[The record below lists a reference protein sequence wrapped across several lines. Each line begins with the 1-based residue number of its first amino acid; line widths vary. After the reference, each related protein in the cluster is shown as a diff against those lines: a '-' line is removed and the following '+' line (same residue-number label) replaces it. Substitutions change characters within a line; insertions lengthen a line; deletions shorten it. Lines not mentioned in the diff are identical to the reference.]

1 MRVLVVG
8 SGGREHALVWKLAQ
22 SPEVKEVFCAPG
34 NPGIAQLATCL
45 PIGVT
50 DIVEL
55 ADFAEKM
62 KVDLTV
68 VGPELP
74 LTLGLVDELAKRR
87 LLAFGPNKLAAELEG
102 SKVFS
107 KAFMRKYE
115 IPTPEAEVCTTRSEA
130 EKAMKA
136 LGLPCVFKADGL
148 AAGKGVVI
156 VRDEAD
162 RDKALKLF
170 FGERVFGS
178 AGDRV
183 LVERY
188 VTGDEVSF
196 MVLCDGERAIPL
208 ATAKDYKRVFE
219 GDRGPNTGGMGGHSP
234 SVFVDAATAREILI
248 DIVNPTLRGMAEEGR
263 PFRGVL
269 YVGLMLENGMK
280 PYVLEYN
287 VRFGDPETQCILI
300 RMEDDLL
307 PYLLGSAR
315 GRFEEG
321 AKPAWKKEA
330 GAAIV
335 LAAEG
340 YPGSFERGKAIDGIE
355 DATSED
361 GVFVFHAGT
370 ARSPEGRLVTAGG
383 RVLVVSARA
392 RGLSE
397 ALARAVGAADKIRF
411 DGKYFR
417 RDMGTKALEILRER
431 TGSGLS

>member
-248 DIVNPTLRGMAEEGR
+248 DIVNPTLRGMTEEGR

-315 GRFEEG
+315 GKFEEG

>member
-22 SPEVKEVFCAPG
+22 SPEVKEIFCAPG

-55 ADFAEKM
+55 ADFAETM
-62 KVDLTV
+62 KIDLTV

-74 LTLGLVDELAKRR
+74 LTLGLVDELTKRG

-115 IPTPEAEVCTTRSEA
+115 IPTPEAEVCTTRAEA
-130 EKAMKA
+130 EKAVKA
-136 LGLPCVFKADGL
+136 FGLPCVFKADGL

-156 VRDEAD
+156 VRDEND

-183 LVERY
+183 LIERC

-196 MVLCDGERAIPL
+196 MVLC
-208 ATAKDYKRVFE
+208 
-219 GDRGPNTGGMGGHSP
+219 
-234 SVFVDAATAREILI
+234 VDAATAREILT
-248 DIVNPTLRGMAEEGR
+248 DIVHPTLRGMAEEGR
-263 PFRGVL
+263 PFRGLL

-287 VRFGDPETQCILI
+287 VRFGDPETQCTLI

-315 GRFEEG
+315 GRFDEN
-321 AKPAWKKEA
+321 AKPVWKKEA
-330 GAAIV
+330 GAAVV
-335 LAAEG
+335 LTAEG
-340 YPGSFERGKAIDGIE
+340 YPGPFERGKAIEGIE
-355 DATSED
+355 EATAED

-370 ARSPEGRLVTAGG
+370 AKSADGKLVTAGG
-383 RVLVVSARA
+383 RILVVSARA

-397 ALARAVGAADKIRF
+397 ALSRAVKASDKIRF
-411 DGKYFR
+411 EGKFFR
-417 RDMGTKALEILRER
+417 RDMGTKAMEILRER

>member
-22 SPEVKEVFCAPG
+22 SPDVKEIFCAPG

-55 ADFAEKM
+55 ADFAETM
-62 KVDLTV
+62 KIDLTV

-115 IPTPEAEVCTTRSEA
+115 IPTPEAEVCTTRAEA
-130 EKAMKA
+130 EKAVKA

-183 LVERY
+183 LIERY

-208 ATAKDYKRVFE
+208 ATAKDYKRVFD

-234 SVFVDAATAREILI
+234 SVFVDAATAREILT
-248 DIVNPTLRGMAEEGR
+248 DIVHPTLRGMAEEGR

-315 GRFEEG
+315 GKFEEN
-321 AKPAWKKEA
+321 AKPVWKKEA
-330 GAAIV
+330 G
-335 LAAEG
+335 
-340 YPGSFERGKAIDGIE
+340 RGRRPLGG
-355 DATSED
+355 
-361 GVFVFHAGT
+361 GVS
-370 ARSPEGRLVTAGG
+370 RSV
-383 RVLVVSARA
+383 RA
-392 RGLSE
+392 REGDRGDRGRDRRGRGLRLPRGDGEVGRRE
-397 ALARAVGAADKIRF
+397 ARHRRRQGSRRRRPGPGPLRGARPRRGA
-411 DGKYFR
+411 R
-417 RDMGTKALEILRER
+417 RRRSAS
-431 TGSGLS
+431 TGSTSAATWGRRRWRSSASGPAPA

>member
-22 SPEVKEVFCAPG
+22 SPEVKEIFCAPG

-55 ADFAEKM
+55 ADFAETM
-62 KVDLTV
+62 KIDLTV

-115 IPTPEAEVCTTRSEA
+115 IPTPEAEVCTTRAEA
-130 EKAMKA
+130 EKAVKA

-183 LVERY
+183 LIERC

-208 ATAKDYKRVFE
+208 ATAKDYKRVFD

-234 SVFVDAATAREILI
+234 SVFVDAATAREILT
-248 DIVNPTLRGMAEEGR
+248 DIVHPTLRGMAEEGR
-263 PFRGVL
+263 PFRGLL

-287 VRFGDPETQCILI
+287 VRFGDPETQCTLI

-307 PYLLGSAR
+307 PSLLGSAR
-315 GRFEEG
+315 GKF
-321 AKPAWKKEA
+321 
-330 GAAIV
+330 
-335 LAAEG
+335 
-340 YPGSFERGKAIDGIE
+340 
-355 DATSED
+355 
-361 GVFVFHAGT
+361 
-370 ARSPEGRLVTAGG
+370 
-383 RVLVVSARA
+383 
-392 RGLSE
+392 
-397 ALARAVGAADKIRF
+397 
-411 DGKYFR
+411 
-417 RDMGTKALEILRER
+417 
-431 TGSGLS
+431 

>member
-22 SPEVKEVFCAPG
+22 SPDVKEIFCAPG

-55 ADFAEKM
+55 ADFAETM

-74 LTLGLVDELAKRR
+74 LTLGLVDELAKRH

-115 IPTPEAEVCTTRSEA
+115 IPTPEAEVCTTRAEA
-130 EKAMKA
+130 EKAVKS

-183 LVERY
+183 LIERY

-196 MVLCDGERAIPL
+196 MAVSYTHLTL
-208 ATAKDYKRVFE
+208 
-219 GDRGPNTGGMGGHSP
+219 
-234 SVFVDAATAREILI
+234 
-248 DIVNPTLRGMAEEGR
+248 PTS
-263 PFRGVL
+263 
-269 YVGLMLENGMK
+269 
-280 PYVLEYN
+280 
-287 VRFGDPETQCILI
+287 
-300 RMEDDLL
+300 DL
-307 PYLLGSAR
+307 
-315 GRFEEG
+315 
-321 AKPAWKKEA
+321 
-330 GAAIV
+330 V
-335 LAAEG
+335 
-340 YPGSFERGKAIDGIE
+340 
-355 DATSED
+355 
-361 GVFVFHAGT
+361 
-370 ARSPEGRLVTAGG
+370 
-383 RVLVVSARA
+383 
-392 RGLSE
+392 
-397 ALARAVGAADKIRF
+397 
-411 DGKYFR
+411 
-417 RDMGTKALEILRER
+417 
-431 TGSGLS
+431 